1 MADKISQKLTLEV
14 EANTTKA
21 KLGLDNLKKGVD
33 SVAGAAG
40 KSGKELAENTGA
52 LSKMNN
58 MSTKSVFAIS
68 NLAQTFQLASG
79 PAHQMKFVMGQVMD
93 QFALMGPKGLLIAGA
108 VAGLGVLYKKFT
120 GGAKDAEEAALDFS
134 GSLRG
139 IERAL
144 KDDLGAGFASATELL
159 AEFTNELRF
168 HGLTARQIKVQMA
181 EDTLLARESQIETLR
196 ANLDMVKA
204 VAAQDQENI
213 KILQDEMEATKK
225 AEMGNRT
232 RVETLNDLSRQLLKA
247 QSSARASA
255 GELALVEAGLK
266 GTTEKAEAAKTA
278 FQKLTEALIELEEK
292 DAKAKAGAR
301 AGPKAAAADDD
312 EMPGGDYDRNKAID
326 DLEDAKTK
334 AAEKGANDRKKIAKK
349 EWDYKASLMQA
360 STSLAS
366 SLLAESIKISLSGE
380 KNMGEALLKMFLER
394 TGQSLIAVGTRAVFE
409 GAVMN
414 STLPGSG
421 VAAMAT
427 GAAAI
432 AAGAAMSAGGA
443 AISLGGA
450 TSGGSSG
457 SASGTQG
464 TGSTGGISTGGFGGS
479 SGQQGT
485 GTTIINISYGVGGPE
500 PESAAQAVLDAIAIG
515 RRRGLEGRA

>member
-14 EANTTKA
+14 ETNTTKA

-33 SVAGAAG
+33 GVAGAAT

-58 MSTKSVFAIS
+58 MSTKSVFAIT

-79 PAHQMKFVMGQVMD
+79 PAHQARFVFGQLMD
-93 QFALMGPKGLLIAGA
+93 QFALMGPKGLLIGGA

-278 FQKLTEALIELEEK
+278 FQKLTAALIELEEK

-301 AGPKAAAADDD
+301 AGPRAAAADD
-312 EMPGGDYDRNKAID
+312 EMPEGDYDRNKAID
-326 DLEDAKTK
+326 DLEDAKTS

-394 TGQSLIAVGTRAVFE
+394 TGQSLIAMGTRAVFE

-443 AISLGGA
+443 AISLGGV
-450 TSGGSSG
+450 TGGGSSG
-457 SASGTQG
+457 SASTSEG
-464 TGSTGGISTGGFGGS
+464 TGSVGGISTGGFGGS